1 MSYILAIMFFL
12 GASKNEKKNIYLKK
26 YAKLVPFVFRS
37 TGGFKEYP
45 QISLIISL
53 SEINGCTMYHKN
65 SLINCFEKLLSEFF
79 LLICN
84 LNSHWKHKLFVS

>member
-12 GASKNEKKNIYLKK
+12 GASKNGKKNIYLKK
-26 YAKLVPFVFRS
+26 YAKLVPLVFRS

-65 SLINCFEKLLSEFF
+65 SLIALKNYCLNFF
-79 LLICN
+79 Y
-84 LNSHWKHKLFVS
+84 